1 MSRVCESSGK
11 RPRKGGNI
19 VYHGIPKYLGGIGLH
34 VRGRSKRRFKPNLQ
48 EVRVALPNGEIRKM
62 KLATS
67 ELRNG
72 VINATVSGTNTAP
85 ASSQLVW
92 PQGVILAIHTLA
104 SPGHVVPL
112 TAPPRPAAQSTSS
125 LAVAMRERVEPSQPG
140 QARPVRLAR
149 QNPASTVTSGSQ
161 WRQAAPTSPSTSIGV
176 MRFLLGATS

>member
-48 EVRVALPNGEIRKM
+48 EVRVELPNGQMRKM

-72 VINATVSGTNTAP
+72 IINAKVGGKR
-85 ASSQLVW
+85 QK
-92 PQGVILAIHTLA
+92 
-104 SPGHVVPL
+104 VPL
-112 TAPPRPAAQSTSS
+112 AKAPRGLQKLLRERAAQK
-125 LAVAMRERVEPSQPG
+125 
-140 QARPVRLAR
+140 
-149 QNPASTVTSGSQ
+149 
-161 WRQAAPTSPSTSIGV
+161 AA
-176 MRFLLGATS
+176 AAK